1 MYRNIKVSSLPR
13 DEISQIT
20 RVVLKKQWVRFW
32 VDLDDSNTVV
42 NSSLERG
49 SAIER
54 AYANLAIAHK
64 NTHKGVEN
72 V

>member
-1 MYRNIKVSSLPR
+1 MYRNIKANSLPR
-13 DEISQIT
+13 NEISKIT
-20 RVVLKKQWVRFW
+20 RVVLKKQWVSFW
-32 VDLDDSNTVV
+32 VDLDDNNTVV

-54 AYANLAIAHK
+54 IYANLAIKHK
-64 NTHKGVEN
+64 LQKEGVVN